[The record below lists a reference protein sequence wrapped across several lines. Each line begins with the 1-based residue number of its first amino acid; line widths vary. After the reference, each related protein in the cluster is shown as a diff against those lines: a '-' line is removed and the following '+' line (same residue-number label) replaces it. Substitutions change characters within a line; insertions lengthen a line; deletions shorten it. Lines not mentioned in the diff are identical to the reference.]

1 MAFRV
6 ERDSM
11 GEVKVLAEA
20 YYGAQTQRALENFQI
35 STLTFPKRFIK
46 AFGIVKLAAARANV
60 KLGLLDRRVG
70 DAIAQA
76 AQELINGEFDDE
88 FPLDVFQTGSGTS
101 TNMNVNEVIANRAV
115 ELLGGRRGEKGLVHP
130 NDHVNMAQSTN
141 DVFPTAI
148 HVAAV
153 EALERELLP
162 ALGKLAAASDQ
173 KAREFSDVVKPGR
186 THLQDAV
193 PVTLG
198 QEFSGYASMVEHG
211 ISRVRNASVS
221 LRELAIGG
229 TAVGTGL
236 NADPR
241 FAEFAVAEINALTGL
256 GFRRA
261 ENTFEALQGRDAA
274 VEASGALRSVA
285 VSLMKIANDLRLL
298 SSGPRTGLAE
308 IELPALQ
315 PGSSIMPGKVNP
327 VIPEAVCMVA
337 AQVIGNDVAITVAGQ
352 SGQLELNVM
361 MPLIAYDLLQSI
373 ELEANAAKALAEKC
387 IEGTK
392 ADEERC
398 RRLAERSLALITAI
412 APRIGYDRAAEI
424 AKEAAES
431 DKSVREMILEK
442 GLMSEEEV
450 AKALDL
456 RRLARRQWPQ

>member
-1 MAFRV
+1 MPFRV
-6 ERDSM
+6 ERDSI
-11 GEVKVLAEA
+11 GEVRVPAEA
-20 YYGAQTQRALENFQI
+20 YYGSQTQRALENFQV
-35 STLTFPKRFIK
+35 SPLRFPKRFIK
-46 AFGIVKLAAARANV
+46 AFAVVKLAAARANMR
-60 KLGLLDRRVG
+60 LGLLDKRLG
-70 DAIAQA
+70 DAIVQA
-76 AQELINGEFDDE
+76 AQELIEGKFDDQ

-101 TNMNVNEVIANRAV
+101 TNMNVNEVIANRAT

-141 DVFPTAI
+141 DVFPTVI

-153 EALERELLP
+153 EALEQELLP
-162 ALGKLAAASDQ
+162 ALERLADALSR
-173 KAREFSDVVKPGR
+173 KAEEFKDVVKPGR

-193 PVTLG
+193 PITLG

-211 ISRVRNASVS
+211 LRRVKNASAS

-236 NADPR
+236 NAAPP
-241 FAEFAVAEINALTGL
+241 FAELTVDEINALTGL
-256 GFRRA
+256 DFRRA
-261 ENTFEALQGRDAA
+261 ENPFEALQGRDAA
-274 VEASGALRSVA
+274 VEASGALRGVA
-285 VSLMKIANDLRLL
+285 VSLMKVANDLRLL

-308 IELPALQ
+308 ITLPPLQ

-352 SGQLELNVM
+352 SGLLELNVM

-387 IEGTK
+387 VEGIR

-398 RRLAERSLALITAI
+398 LSLAERSLALITAI
-412 APRIGYDRAAEI
+412 APKIGYDKAAEI

-431 DKSVREMILEK
+431 DKSIREIVVEK
-442 GLMSEEEV
+442 GLMTEEEV
-450 AKALDL
+450 GETLDL
-456 RRLARRQWPQ
+456 RRLAKGHEAN